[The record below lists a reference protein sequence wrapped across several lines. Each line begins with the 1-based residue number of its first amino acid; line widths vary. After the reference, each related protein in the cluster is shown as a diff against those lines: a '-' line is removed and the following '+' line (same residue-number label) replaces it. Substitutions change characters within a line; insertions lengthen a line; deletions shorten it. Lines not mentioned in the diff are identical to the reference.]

1 MPDGPRP
8 TEQDAVDHFFASPAP
23 AAEPAT
29 SRKTSRLAAVQ
40 LEPEPPQ
47 AFDAG
52 SDEGIPPL
60 SLLRSRSYG
69 ESRLRA
75 THRSDE

>member
-29 SRKTSRLAAVQ
+29 SRKTSRLAAEGTIA
-40 LEPEPPQ
+40 EPGVAWRFVDPVTVI
-47 AFDAG
+47 D
-52 SDEGIPPL
+52 
-60 SLLRSRSYG
+60 RWSR
-69 ESRLRA
+69 
-75 THRSDE
+75 